1 MCSVRLAQHKQRE
14 GAGAAYL
21 EDALVAGKGL
31 GRRSPSRRPQGDQE
45 RVSLREKEKVREE
58 KQEGGDEPEALS
70 G

>member
-1 MCSVRLAQHKQRE
+1 LHSTKERE

-31 GRRSPSRRPQGDQE
+31 GRRSPSRRRQVGKEDLEQGRISWRQGKG
-45 RVSLREKEKVREE
+45 LRREA
-58 KQEGGDEPEALS
+58 EGGDEPEALS

>member
-1 MCSVRLAQHKQRE
+1 MGEMQLFPPWRMRSSPAK
-14 GAGAAYL
+14 GWSAARP
-21 EDALVAGKGL
+21 VA
-31 GRRSPSRRPQGDQE
+31 PPQGDQE